1 MSDHQEFIKSIFFY
15 HEQQA
20 AFAAEGISKLTN
32 KISLVIGT
40 SGPGATNLITGIVS
54 AYQDSVPLLAITGQ
68 CKSNDYKYYQK
79 FEGLRQAGT
88 FDNDFSEFS
97 KNYTKKVFKIDD
109 PNTGILKIEEA
120 IKIAYSGRPGPVI
133 VEIPLDIQRTLIDK
147 KIFQIRLIKSLK

>member
-1 MSDHQEFIKSIFFY
+1 MPIK
-15 HEQQA
+15 
-20 AFAAEGISKLTN
+20 TR
-32 KISLVIGT
+32 
-40 SGPGATNLITGIVS
+40 
-54 AYQDSVPLLAITGQ
+54 PLLAITGQ
-68 CKSNDYKYYQK
+68 CKSNDYKYSQK

-133 VEIPLDIQRTLIDK
+133 VEIPLDIQGALIDK
-147 KIFQIRLIKSLK
+147 KSSNQINKISKINQKKNI